1 MATRAIKPA
10 YARMDPAHLNDGL
23 FIPTNGRKRG
33 RLYVMPRDFGDRVIS
48 FQGYEQLG
56 AGDQSVLLA
65 ISAQLGIDGL
75 VIENEATG
83 DISKQLRLDLEI
95 KGGDTTAPLASKK
108 TSLRS
113 LLIDAGYKSDRDTR
127 EIKEALNRLSNC
139 QIREQNKLTGWD
151 RRSNLISVSFN
162 SKTGETHIAANP
174 RLTASVFKGQHVKV
188 SLYERN
194 ELHTEVAKIL
204 HCWLCSN
211 IRLGKALGNGNGARL
226 DSLAPHVWGQAW
238 DTESSKV
245 KSTRRG
251 LLREA
256 LDEIADRTRSL
267 HRGYGWA
274 IDQTSSG
281 LVIVSR
287 PKNMPAIEASDMRP
301 SEDWIG
307 QALRDSGLL
316 QPWN

>member
-1 MATRAIKPA
+1 
-10 YARMDPAHLNDGL
+10 MDPAHLNDGL

-75 VIENEATG
+75 VIEHDATG
-83 DISKQLRLDLEI
+83 EISKQLRLDLEI

-113 LLIDAGYKSDRDTR
+113 LLIDAGYKGDRDTR

-162 SKTGETHIAANP
+162 GKTGETHIAANP

-194 ELHTEVAKIL
+194 ELHSEVAKIL

-226 DSLAPHVWGQAW
+226 DTLAPHVWGAAW

-245 KSTRRG
+245 KSTRRSQ
-251 LLREA
+251 LRDA
-256 LDEIADRTRSL
+256 LDEIADRTRCL
-267 HRGYGWA
+267 HQGYGWA

-287 PKNMPAIEASDMRP
+287 PKDLPAIEALVINP

-307 QALRDSGLL
+307 QAVVEASELVEG
-316 QPWN
+316 WK

>member
-1 MATRAIKPA
+1 
-10 YARMDPAHLNDGL
+10 MDPAHLNDGL
-23 FIPTNGRKRG
+23 FIPTNGKKRG

-75 VIENEATG
+75 VIENDATG

-113 LLIDAGYKSDRDTR
+113 LLIDAGYKSERDTR

-162 SKTGETHIAANP
+162 SKTGETHVAANP
-174 RLTASVFKGQHVKV
+174 RLTASVFKGQHVKI

-226 DSLAPHVWGQAW
+226 DTLAPHIWGATW

-245 KSTRRG
+245 RSHRRG
-251 LLREA
+251 LLRDA
-256 LDEIADRTRSL
+256 LDEISNKTKRL
-267 HRGYGWA
+267 HGGYGWA

-281 LVIVSR
+281 LAIVSR
-287 PKNMPAIEASDMRP
+287 PKDLPAIEALDMKPSDNWMA
-301 SEDWIG
+301 
-307 QALRDSGLL
+307 QALMGASGLV
-316 QPWN
+316 QDWK